1 MTSEPG
7 YIRGDGM
14 GSGGGGDDGDILDDD
29 ECRHLV

>member
-7 YIRGDGM
+7 YIRDDGR
-14 GSGGGGDDGDILDDD
+14 GNGGGGGDGDILDDD